1 MEHGRYW
8 AIARRSWQRS
18 AVWIGVIWG
27 GVEAWERNFTFG
39 VFCAVCVGLECD
51 IGAITKSIPQLPTPL
66 LSEGF
71 GRVSSAM
78 ATDRVCFPNQ
88 VLEAEKFL
96 WGISHARTQIVL
108 TSNSYI
114 IVLMSDRR
122 GISMARAKAPTVQQ
136 IWLGA

>member
-1 MEHGRYW
+1 
-8 AIARRSWQRS
+8 
-18 AVWIGVIWG
+18 
-27 GVEAWERNFTFG
+27 
-39 VFCAVCVGLECD
+39 VGLECD

-136 IWLGA
+136 IG